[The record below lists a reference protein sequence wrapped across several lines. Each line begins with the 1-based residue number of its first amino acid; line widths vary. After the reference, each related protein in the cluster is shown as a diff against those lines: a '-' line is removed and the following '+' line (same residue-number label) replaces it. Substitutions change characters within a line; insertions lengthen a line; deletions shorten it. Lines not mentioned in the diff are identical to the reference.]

1 MLTTDLHYAKALFN
15 PYLLGEVLLHDVD
28 AKKALNKVLQKIT
41 STMITYA
48 LALRDF
54 ANFVKS

>member
-1 MLTTDLHYAKALFN
+1 MLTIDLHYAKALLN
-15 PYLLGEVLLHDVD
+15 PYLLGEAHLHDVD

-41 STMITYA
+41 STAIAYA